1 MSDAEAH
8 MSECPPFSKPLVLRR
23 MIEITNQ
30 ESRLQPNL
38 EMFYDYEQ

>member
-8 MSECPPFSKPLVLRR
+8 IFEHPPFSKPLVLRR
-23 MIEITNQ
+23 LIGITNQ
-30 ESRLQPNL
+30 ESSSPPNL